1 MKKFEF
7 LIVSPSERV
16 DFDVVAARA
25 HQDVNVTA
33 MLNNKEPLAKI
44 YNTFLRD
51 ARSAVQKPEFVIF
64 MHHDVQLNVS
74 SFINHLDEVK
84 GKYDVIGLCGTEEL
98 NVSQSPLN
106 WFTGSRFV
114 PNKRWGCVTHG
125 EVANSTSF
133 YSSDR
138 ADVTDHQVA
147 CIDGLCMTFGKKAL
161 DSKLEF
167 DESFMFDQ
175 YDTDISLQTILTYHM
190 KLGVIVERSLQHFSI
205 GKSILGT
212 SFIEHEKDLRKKW
225 NIELSSA
232 AVQ

>member
-7 LIVSPSERV
+7 LIVSPSEKV
-16 DFDVVAARA
+16 DFDIDAARL
-25 HQDVNVTA
+25 QQEINVTA
-33 MLNNKEPLAKI
+33 VLNNKESLAKI

-51 ARSAVQKPEFVIF
+51 ARSTDQKPEFVIF

-74 SFINHLDEVK
+74 SFIRHLDEVK
-84 GKYDVIGLCGTEEL
+84 DKYDVIGLCGTEQL

-106 WFTGSRFV
+106 WFTGSRLV

-125 EVANSTSF
+125 EAENCTSF

-147 CIDGLCMTFGKKAL
+147 CIDGLCMAFGKKAL
-161 DSKLEF
+161 ESKLEF

-205 GKSILGT
+205 GKSILGAN
-212 SFIEHEKDLRKKW
+212 FIEHEKDLRKKW
-225 NIELSSA
+225 NIELSSTA
-232 AVQ
+232 AQ